1 MADGW
6 DVVFKVMADGHRRA
20 IMAVLCAGPRPAS
33 DLARLSGLAKNAV
46 SFHLRW
52 LKSAGLVTVEHRGR
66 WRWYRVEA
74 RTVAAWLAG
83 VQAVFGQVGGLAV
96 AEPAAEQVGKG
107 PRPRVAGV
115 SGAPRVRRAYGERR
129 RPAAVRVSRASGEN
143 VATDTLPDELL

>member
-20 IMAVLCAGPRPAS
+20 IMAVLCEGPRPAS

-74 RTVAAWLAG
+74 GTVAAWLAG
-83 VQAVFGQVGGLAV
+83 VQAVFGRAGGLA
-96 AEPAAEQVGKG
+96 AAGPAGEQVGKG
-107 PRPRVAGV
+107 PRPRVAGAT
-115 SGAPRVRRAYGERR
+115 GARRVPRPHGGRR
-129 RPAAVRVSRASGEN
+129 RPAVVRASRASGED